1 MAFQYYK
8 NKDLKPTTYYYKF
21 LIYNT
26 LLYKNNK
33 LKTSSKEDILKFIIT
48 IIDITLRFSSCF
60 KDNSYLQNWIKKK
73 LKSKTELNF
82 LLRLRI
88 QLFKCLAKRNIAL
101 VRAIED

>member
-1 MAFQYYK
+1 MASRYYK
-8 NKDLKPTTYYYKF
+8 NKDLKPTTRYYKS

-48 IIDITLRFSSCF
+48 IIDINLRFSSRF
-60 KDNSYLQNWIKKK
+60 KDDSYLRNLIKKK
-73 LKSKTELNF
+73 LKSKAELNF

-88 QLFKCLAKRNIAL
+88 QLFKRLAKRNIAL
-101 VRAIED
+101 VRAIEG